1 MNKAKSKVYVVPD
14 LLGPIRV
21 GYLDG
26 RTSPSTWKVDL
37 SRPSGFSI
45 IADAYT
51 IFGTKIEAQEAQLS
65 WILDDKGKILRAI
78 SDLQKDVSQLNR
90 KETELRKSIE
100 RNKK

>member
-14 LLGPIRV
+14 LFGSIQV
-21 GYLDG
+21 GYLNG
-26 RTSPSTWKVDL
+26 RTSPNTWEVNL

-65 WILDDKGKILRAI
+65 WILDDKGKILRSI
-78 SDLQKDVSQLNR
+78 SDLQKDVSRLNR
-90 KETELRKSIE
+90 KEKELRKSIE